1 MGPVVLM
8 PEIPT
13 LVLDSTDRAPG
24 VAREFVS
31 ARLREWGISDDYTAR
46 LVVSELVTNAWMHG
60 DGPVVVRVF
69 QDEQGGAV
77 VIEVWDRGEERPF
90 VRPED
95 YDAMNG
101 RGLLLVSQLALAWG
115 FRPLLERG
123 KITWAKC
130 AV

>member
-1 MGPVVLM
+1 M

-31 ARLREWGISDDYTAR
+31 ARLREWGISDDFIAR

-60 DGPVVVRVF
+60 EGPIVVRVF
-69 QDEQGGAV
+69 QDGRADTV
-77 VIEVWDRGEERPF
+77 VMEVWDRGEKHPF
-90 VRPED
+90 IRHTD
-95 YDAMNG
+95 CGALNG
-101 RGLLLVSQLALAWG
+101 RGLLLVSQLVLAWG
-115 FRPLLERG
+115 IRPLLERG
-123 KITWAKC
+123 KITWVKC